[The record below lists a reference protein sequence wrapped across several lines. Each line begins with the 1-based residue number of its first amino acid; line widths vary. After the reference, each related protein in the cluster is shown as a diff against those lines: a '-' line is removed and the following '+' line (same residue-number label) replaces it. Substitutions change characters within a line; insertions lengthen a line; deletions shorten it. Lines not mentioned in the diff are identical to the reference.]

1 MNKLTI
7 FFIGA
12 TVLVIGIVGTL
23 LGYKYFERHDETTP
37 KEVQEVSPHIDE
49 TTETLLEN
57 QPIVSEKPE
66 SNDDI
71 TAPEDN
77 QPGETDSPLITVLA
91 GIDELLVQEAGFED
105 PDVSIEQF
113 DGLIFDDYDISEFQ
127 DDEHIRY
134 IITEYNEQAG
144 IINELIYPSSEV
156 AKGVYAQLKTKMS
169 DKESPYTVNETNQ
182 YGTASF
188 FANHQEETNSVFL
201 VVKFTDR
208 LYTLHYPAKNHNK
221 MKNILE
227 TI

>member
-37 KEVQEVSPHIDE
+37 QEVQEGSPHIDE

-57 QPIVSEKPE
+57 QPIVSQKPGSGDE
-66 SNDDI
+66 TISYEEEP
-71 TAPEDN
+71 T
-77 QPGETDSPLITVLA
+77 ETDTPLITVLA
-91 GIDELLVQEAGFED
+91 GIDELLVQEAGFEN
-105 PDVSIEQF
+105 PDVSIEKF

-134 IITEYNEQAG
+134 VITEYDEHAG
-144 IINELIYPSSEV
+144 IINELIYPTEDV
-156 AKGVYAQLKTKMS
+156 AQGVYAQLKTKMS
-169 DKESPYTVNETNQ
+169 DKDALYTVNETNQ
-182 YGTASF
+182 YGKASF